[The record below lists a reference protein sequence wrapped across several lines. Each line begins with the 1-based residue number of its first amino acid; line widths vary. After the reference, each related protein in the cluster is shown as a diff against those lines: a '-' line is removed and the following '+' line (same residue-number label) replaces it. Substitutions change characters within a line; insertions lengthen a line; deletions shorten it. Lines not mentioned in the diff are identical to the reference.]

1 MNSLVVLTPILF
13 LVSVWVVAESWDTA
27 ATRRQA
33 ATIIQAVLAAATSAA
48 LILYTASEDD
58 YRDTGVSRWE
68 AYDARAMTVAAALA
82 GAVASAGALI
92 EARRRGRRALVLVG
106 AAGIV
111 AAVLL
116 FLAFAANSL
125 N

>member
-1 MNSLVVLTPILF
+1 VTSLVVLTPILF
-13 LVSVWVVAESWDTA
+13 FVSAWVVAEAWDPAPARRRA
-27 ATRRQA
+27 ATTVQA
-33 ATIIQAVLAAATSAA
+33 LLAAAASTA
-48 LILYTASEDD
+48 LILYVASEDD

-68 AYDARAMTVAAALA
+68 AYDAEAMTVVAALA
-82 GAVASAGALI
+82 GAIVCAGALV